1 MDFADI
7 AVTGSSLKVLDEL
20 VEVSTSTDYLIA
32 FLIGSVWVV
41 IGVFLFYI
49 FIKGF

>member
-1 MDFADI
+1 MDVAD
-7 AVTGSSLKVLDEL
+7 VTGSSLKILNNL
-20 VEVSTSTDYLIA
+20 VKVSTSTDYLIV

-41 IGVFLFYI
+41 IGILLFYI

>member
-1 MDFADI
+1 MEVAD
-7 AVTGSSLKVLDEL
+7 VTGSSLKVLNEL
-20 VEVSTSTDYLIA
+20 VKVSTSTDYLIV

-41 IGVFLFYI
+41 IGILLFYI

>member
-1 MDFADI
+1 MNVAD
-7 AVTGSSLKVLDEL
+7 VTGSSLKILNEL
-20 VEVSTSTDYLIA
+20 VKVSTSTDYLII

-41 IGVFLFYI
+41 IGILLFYI